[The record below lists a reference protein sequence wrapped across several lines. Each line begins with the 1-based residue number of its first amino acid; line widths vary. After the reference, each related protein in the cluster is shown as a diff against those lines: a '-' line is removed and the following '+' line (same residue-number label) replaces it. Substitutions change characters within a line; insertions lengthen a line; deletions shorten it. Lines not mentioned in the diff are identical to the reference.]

1 MECPRILGR
10 MQNTWTASSH
20 PAGSMEEPK
29 EMSVWSSSEEEME
42 RREHQVQKLR
52 TVKEEEDRSSEME
65 SRMRKL
71 VEEQKCK
78 GAGKAM
84 GKGLGKGL
92 GKGILRV
99 LEPKLEPKAEPI
111 AEPALEP
118 LNFKE
123 EQAML
128 PRERKSKKSKHA
140 KEKKN
145 AKMKAKR
152 RERRRKER
160 RAKGSLRVALVHEMV
175 MKREAAEVEEED
187 SGSNSPCMEAASSS
201 HMQINDADL

>member
-1 MECPRILGR
+1 
-10 MQNTWTASSH
+10 
-20 PAGSMEEPK
+20 MEEPK
-29 EMSVWSSSEEEME
+29 EMNSVWSSSEEEME
-42 RREHQVQKLR
+42 RREHQLQKMKK
-52 TVKEEEDRSSEME
+52 VKYEEDSSRSSEME

-92 GKGILRV
+92 GKGNHRL
-99 LEPKLEPKAEPI
+99 LEPKLEPKAEPM
-111 AEPALEP
+111 ADPALEP

-152 RERRRKER
+152 TERRRKER